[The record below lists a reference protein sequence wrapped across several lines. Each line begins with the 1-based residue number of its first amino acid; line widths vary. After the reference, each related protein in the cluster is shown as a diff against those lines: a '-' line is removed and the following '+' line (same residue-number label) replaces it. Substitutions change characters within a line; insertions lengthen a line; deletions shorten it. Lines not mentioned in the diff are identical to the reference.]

1 MPKKPALLIAF
12 LLTAM
17 LTAGCAQ
24 HPFSDAL
31 SGTTEAPVV
40 VLPQLELSPTPSL
53 SPVEPTQD
61 PTIESVVYDFFAD
74 AAENDWDSFVS
85 RWTDEEQLY
94 YRDFFAYADNA
105 KLRNG
110 YFAVETIDLL
120 DIYEVQN
127 VAQLI
132 REDDPSLF
140 SLPYDIWNHFDGLLA
155 LDKYKDARLWIAK
168 VDCGLEKEFWDY
180 RQGINY
186 RVLTFVP
193 ENGQWKVLQDYQGYP
208 GAGVY
213 FGDAVAEEPE
223 ESEGTAAEETPNL
236 LVDGTLHFTDSLT
249 GYFIGTSIGDYVHV
263 GIRTIQGD
271 ELWFWI
277 SRVCKLDP
285 ETLHRNQKIE
295 VDWENRDVYIDEAD
309 EVINIDRIIDIRM
322 ISE

>member
-1 MPKKPALLIAF
+1 MLKKPTLLIAF

-17 LTAGCAQ
+17 LAAGCAR
-24 HPFSDAL
+24 HPFSGVL
-31 SGTTEAPVV
+31 SGTTQAPSF
-40 VLPQLELSPTPSL
+40 VLPQPELSPTPSL

-61 PTIESVVYDFFAD
+61 STVKSVVYGFFAD

-85 RWTDEEQLY
+85 LWTDEEQLY

-110 YFAVETIDLL
+110 YFAIETIDLL
-120 DIYEVQN
+120 DIHEVQN

-132 REDDPSLF
+132 KEDDPSLF
-140 SLPYDIWNHFDGLLA
+140 GLPYDIWNHFDGSAA

-168 VDCGLEKEFWDY
+168 VDCSLEKEFWDY

-186 RVLTFVP
+186 RVLTLVP
-193 ENGQWKVLQDYQGYP
+193 ENGQWKVLKDDQGYP

-223 ESEGTAAEETPNL
+223 EPEGTAAEETSNL

-249 GYFIGTSIGDYVHV
+249 GYFMGTSIGDYVHV

-277 SRVCKLDP
+277 SSACKIGP

-295 VDWENRDVYIDEAD
+295 VDWENRDIYIDEAD